1 MSKRMASK
9 EPLGRVSK
17 LLKSIDNNEKD
28 DDYEDDEMN
37 NEAFIPPAATRRIDN
52 SMDEGEDEDLYRSS
66 TAGTTGS
73 DARDFRSE
81 MQLKP
86 DHENRPLWVTPDGH
100 IFLESFSSVYKHA
113 HDFLIAIA
121 EPVCRP
127 EYIHEYK
134 LSAYSLY
141 AAVSVGLQTKDIIEY
156 LQRLSKT
163 SIPPGII
170 EFITVRHFFLG

>member
-1 MSKRMASK
+1 
-9 EPLGRVSK
+9 
-17 LLKSIDNNEKD
+17 D
-28 DDYEDDEMN
+28 D
-37 NEAFIPPAATRRIDN
+37 
-52 SMDEGEDEDLYRSS
+52 DLYRSS
-66 TAGTTGS
+66 AIGITTQGLK
-73 DARDFRSE
+73 DFRSE
-81 MQLKP
+81 MELKT

-100 IFLESFSSVYKHA
+100 IFLESFSAVYKHA

-163 SIPPGII
+163 TIPNSII
-170 EFITVRHFFLG
+170 EFIQLCTLSYAKVKLVLKHNRYFVESAYPVC

>member
-1 MSKRMASK
+1 M
-9 EPLGRVSK
+9 V
-17 LLKSIDNNEKD
+17 DFD
-28 DDYEDDEMN
+28 DD
-37 NEAFIPPAATRRIDN
+37 
-52 SMDEGEDEDLYRSS
+52 DLYRTTS
-66 TAGTTGS
+66 TGTSVDG
-73 DARDFRSE
+73 AKDFRTE
-81 MQLKP
+81 MQLKT
-86 DHENRPLWVTPDGH
+86 DHQNRPLWVTPDGH

-113 HDFLIAIA
+113 HDFLIAIS

-163 SIPPGII
+163 SIPKGII
-170 EFITVRHFFLG
+170 DFIEVNHIRYKFSKKMSQFFSYRPVH